1 MTEAPLKKLVEHSAT
16 GGKKIRGTMCYKSV
30 GIIPQ
35 NEADSGIRGGKKPGF
50 ASRAELLRVLKKRTG
65 ETLQSLSRGRYTYKI
80 LHLYPYVKKDG
91 KWVIDSKKRYF
102 LYSHRATTARRG

>member
-1 MTEAPLKKLVEHSAT
+1 MTTKELMKIVEQSAT
-16 GGKKIRGTMCYKSV
+16 GGKKIRGKMYYKSV

-65 ETLQSLSRGRYTYKI
+65 ETLQSLSKGRYKYKI
-80 LHLYPYVKKDG
+80 LHLYPYVKKGD
-91 KWVIDSKKRYF
+91 KWTIDDKKRYF
-102 LYSHRATTARRG
+102 LYSYRATTARRG